1 MQVILVPPSWLND
14 LDELAV
20 VVKPNV
26 RLDSTWSLNPGASG
40 AAVGL
45 CCESLDDL
53 AALERFSGIEI
64 VSFTGTGISNVVET
78 PLIRGS
84 SITLCNI
91 RDYASEDV
99 AEHTLALIFGL
110 AKRIVEG
117 QKLIQSGRWSTSA
130 PWGLRLRGKTLGLV
144 GLGAIGYEVADMAKA
159 IGMKTIYWSRSRNP
173 DTENELGII
182 FADIKDV
189 FAMSDV
195 VSLHLQL
202 NGETR
207 GIVDRTLLESMKPG
221 AFLVNT
227 ARSGLVDGEAL
238 LEVLRSGRLGG
249 AGIDVFEQEPLSP
262 HHEFLSMQNVL
273 LSPHVGASTIEA
285 ISRARRE
292 CLLNVVAYLSGQ
304 PRNVVYKG

>member
-1 MQVILVPPSWLND
+1 
-14 LDELAV
+14 
-20 VVKPNV
+20 
-26 RLDSTWSLNPGASG
+26 
-40 AAVGL
+40 
-45 CCESLDDL
+45 
-53 AALERFSGIEI
+53 
-64 VSFTGTGISNVVET
+64 
-78 PLIRGS
+78 
-84 SITLCNI
+84 
-91 RDYASEDV
+91 
-99 AEHTLALIFGL
+99 
-110 AKRIVEG
+110 
-117 QKLIQSGRWSTSA
+117 
-130 PWGLRLRGKTLGLV
+130 
-144 GLGAIGYEVADMAKA
+144 
-159 IGMKTIYWSRSRNP
+159 MKTIYWSRSRNP
-173 DTENELGII
+173 DTENELGIM
-182 FADIKDV
+182 FADIEDV